1 MAVGKE
7 MINARLAW
15 WGRAVGFSVGMGQL
29 TTVGVVVAAI
39 VAFGLSGDRY
49 LIQVGATVGIYAMA
63 ALGLNFLVGMAGQFS
78 FGHTAF
84 LAIGA
89 YSTAIL
95 TVRQGVS
102 PLQAMLFGMAL
113 ALLVSFLIGYPT
125 LRLRGL
131 YLGMATV
138 AMSIAST
145 GLATSWSELTGGF
158 SGIAGI
164 PALRL
169 GGLILKGSGNLYW
182 VAWILAGCWF
192 IVFTRLINSR
202 FGLALRT
209 TALDQEM
216 AQSLGI
222 NTHIYKVAAFCIA
235 AVNAAMAG
243 SLLAHLLTFVSP
255 ETVSFGVVVQM
266 FMMLFIGGLGNNAGV
281 ILGAAVV
288 IGLPQVLSFAKDYFD
303 TIYGLLMIVILITRP
318 RGLLA
323 VDPQTRGW
331 IERLIPAGL
340 RRDK

>member
-1 MAVGKE
+1 MAVGSE
-7 MINARLAW
+7 MINARLGW
-15 WGRAVGFSVGMGQL
+15 LERTVGFSVGVSQL
-29 TTVGVVVAAI
+29 AKFGVVAAAI

-49 LIQVGATVGIYAMA
+49 LIQVGATVGIYVIA

-95 TVRQGVS
+95 TVRHGVG
-102 PLQAMLFGMAL
+102 PVEAILTGMVL
-113 ALLVSFLIGYPT
+113 AFVVSFLIGYPT

-164 PALRL
+164 PALRV

-182 VAWILAGCWF
+182 VSWLLAGCWL
-192 IVFTRLINSR
+192 IVFTRLMNSR

-235 AVNAAMAG
+235 SVNAAMAG

-266 FMMLFIGGLGNNAGV
+266 FMMLFIGGLGNNPGV
-281 ILGAAVV
+281 ILGAIVV
-288 IGLPQVLSFAKDYFD
+288 IGLPQLLAFAKDYFD
-303 TIYGLLMIVILITRP
+303 TIYGILMVVILITRP

-323 VDPQTRGW
+323 FDPQARNW
-331 IERLIPAGL
+331 RERLIPSAL
-340 RRDK
+340 RSKK